1 MFFKAIYGEQ
11 QSTRKIYIF
20 SKNHKLLEPLPSNAM
35 KSSDF
40 VADRSCFCLLRS
52 VVYVQRLQSGVN
64 SVSKPHLLMISSNF
78 IRHSFPKNKIM
89 FLKVVYNNSKRHI
102 WEIFRVFE
110 INALKS
116 GWFCAAIS
124 CDFGPFCGPVKT
136 SDSLLKSDF
145 ARFRGPL
152 SRPQS
157 KGRILKSI
165 HNLGGCSD
173 FAKS

>member
-1 MFFKAIYGEQ
+1 
-11 QSTRKIYIF
+11 
-20 SKNHKLLEPLPSNAM
+20 M

-40 VADRSCFCLLRS
+40 VAVRSCFCLLRS

-78 IRHSFPKNKIM
+78 IRHSIPKNKIM

-145 ARFRGPL
+145 DWFRGPL

-173 FAKS
+173 FAKCLKKYENSC

>member
-1 MFFKAIYGEQ
+1 
-11 QSTRKIYIF
+11 
-20 SKNHKLLEPLPSNAM
+20 M

-40 VADRSCFCLLRS
+40 VAVRSCFCLLRS

-78 IRHSFPKNKIM
+78 IRHSIPKNKIM

-152 SRPQS
+152 NRPQS
-157 KGRILKSI
+157 KRRILISR

-173 FAKS
+173 FAM